1 MKNDPKFL
9 SMKEKCKIKKFP
21 FWNGEVSHQKTNP
34 PIDKNYKLCIEY
46 KTTTTTTQL
55 PGQ

>member
-1 MKNDPKFL
+1 
-9 SMKEKCKIKKFP
+9 MKEKCKIKKFP